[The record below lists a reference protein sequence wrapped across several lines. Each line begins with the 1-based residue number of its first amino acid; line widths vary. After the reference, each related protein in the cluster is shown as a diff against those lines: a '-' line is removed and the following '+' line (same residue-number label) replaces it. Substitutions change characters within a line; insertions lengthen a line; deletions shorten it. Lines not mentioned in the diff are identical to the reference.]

1 MGHTARWLA
10 VHVHVRETARRKI
23 VKPIRPTNLYNVVR
37 HFYRLATP
45 LANNT
50 SRGRRK
56 KKRRSFH
63 ALGAAHA
70 RVYARVAVF
79 RDGNERFY
87 VVVKDRHKG

>member
-23 VKPIRPTNLYNVVR
+23 VKPIQPTNLYNVVR

-50 SRGRRK
+50 SRGRK
-56 KKRRSFH
+56 KGEASTRWVQHTLAFTRASQFF
-63 ALGAAHA
+63 GM
-70 RVYARVAVF
+70 
-79 RDGNERFY
+79 EM
-87 VVVKDRHKG
+87 KDFMLS